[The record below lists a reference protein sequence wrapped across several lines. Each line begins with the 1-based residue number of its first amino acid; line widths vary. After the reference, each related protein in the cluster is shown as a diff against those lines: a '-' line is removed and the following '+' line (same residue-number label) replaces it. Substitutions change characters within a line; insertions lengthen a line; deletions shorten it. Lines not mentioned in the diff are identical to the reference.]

1 MSRIGKKPIEIPAG
15 VEVKIDQNK
24 VTAKGAKGELFID
37 VPSEIEVKVEGNEV
51 VVSQK
56 KETKNS
62 KALWGTVRS
71 LVANIVE
78 GVSKGYEKELQ
89 IKGVGYRAEV
99 QNERLILKVG
109 FSHLVEIDKIE
120 GITFV
125 VNKDIITISGI
136 KKDLV
141 GRVAAEVRSVR
152 PPEPYKGKGIR
163 YKDEV
168 VVLKEGKKAVG
179 K

>member
-15 VEVKIDQNK
+15 VEVMTEKNK
-24 VTAKGAKGELFID
+24 VTVKGEKGELFLD
-37 VPSEIEVKVEGNEV
+37 VPSEIEVKVEGGEV
-51 VVSQK
+51 TVSQK
-56 KETKNS
+56 KETKKS

-71 LVANIVE
+71 LIANIIE

-89 IKGVGYRAEV
+89 IKGVGYRAEI
-99 QNERLILKVG
+99 QNEKLILKVG

-120 GITFV
+120 GISFAV
-125 VNKDIITISGI
+125 SKDIITVSGI

-141 GRVAAEVRSVR
+141 GRVAAEIRNVR

-168 VVLKEGKKAVG
+168 VVIKEGKKAVG